1 MKKRLTSGET
11 IIFTNEQH
19 LAKTGGRHL
28 NGADC
33 WYLDDPETPNWAIGF
48 KITFNGQLVH
58 STKTF
63 PPFQRKLNELI
74 LHYDLTEIKLE
85 EDDTYTIH

>member
-1 MKKRLTSGET
+1 MKKRLTFGET
-11 IIFTNEQH
+11 IIFTNER
-19 LAKTGGRHL
+19 LLEKTGGDHL

-33 WYLDDPETPNWAIGF
+33 WYLDDMDTPNWSVGF

-74 LHYDLTEIKLE
+74 ERYTLAETKLE
-85 EDDTYTIH
+85 AE